1 MNVPDVV
8 QALRMITEFS
18 AVSWSPIQFWFG
30 PNPNSVDER
39 VRARSASRTLLNS
52 PNGETM
58 KIHRIVIAAE
68 LAIAGK

>member
-8 QALRMITEFS
+8 QALRMMTELS
-18 AVSWSPIQFWFG
+18 AVSLVADP
-30 PNPNSVDER
+30 VL
-39 VRARSASRTLLNS
+39 VRPVAEQRRTSGSRPSASRTLLNRPS
-52 PNGETM
+52 GETM

>member
-8 QALRMITEFS
+8 QALRMMTEFS
-18 AVSWSPIQFWFG
+18 AVSLSPIQFWLR
-30 PNPNSVDER
+30 PEAEQLEQR
-39 VRARSASRTLLNS
+39 VEAQRLADLLNR
-52 PNGETM
+52 PTGAMM